1 MFDSVGHSNLAM
13 SPRRLRDYASMYR
26 RNTLVNPIIIF
37 VSNFDKCLRFY
48 RQVFHLRLVH
58 KTSDWAELDA
68 GGFVLSIHGG
78 YKAPANRHQRPLG
91 LHFVC
96 KDIDRSIRLVRK
108 YGGKVGRLRT
118 LDFRPDEL
126 VTAKEAR
133 FHDPDGNEFELRQV
147 ISIG

>member
-1 MFDSVGHSNLAM
+1 MNPG
-13 SPRRLRDYASMYR
+13 RLRDYASMYR

-48 RQVFHLRLVH
+48 RQVFHLPMLH
-58 KTSDWAELDA
+58 KTGDWAELDA
-68 GGFVLSIHGG
+68 GGFILSIHGG
-78 YKAPANRHQRPLG
+78 YKGPANRHQRPMG

-96 KDIDRSIRLVRK
+96 NDIDKSIRLVRK
-108 YGGKVGRLRT
+108 YGGKVGRVRT

-147 ISIG
+147 ISTG

>member
-1 MFDSVGHSNLAM
+1 MN
-13 SPRRLRDYASMYR
+13 PRRLRAYASAYH

-48 RQVFHLRLVH
+48 RQVFHLQMLHR
-58 KTSDWAELDA
+58 TDDWAELDA
-68 GGFVLSIHGG
+68 GGFILSIHGG
-78 YKAPANRHQRPLG
+78 YKGSSSRHQRPLG
-91 LHFVC
+91 LHFIC

-108 YGGKVGRLRT
+108 YGGRVGRIRT
-118 LDFRPDEL
+118 LDFRPEEL

-147 ISIG
+147 VSIG

>member
-1 MFDSVGHSNLAM
+1 MN
-13 SPRRLRDYASMYR
+13 PRKLRDYASAYHR
-26 RNTLVNPIIIF
+26 STLVNPIIMF
-37 VSNFDKCLRFY
+37 VSHFNKCVRFY
-48 RQVFHLRLVH
+48 RQVFHLRVLH
-58 KTSDWAELDA
+58 KTGDWAELDA
-68 GGFVLSIHGG
+68 GGFILSIHGG
-78 YKAPANRHQRPLG
+78 YKGPSSRHQRPLG

-108 YGGKVGRLRT
+108 YGGRAGRLRT

-133 FHDPDGNEFELRQV
+133 FQDPDGNEFELRQV

>member
-1 MFDSVGHSNLAM
+1 ML
-13 SPRRLRDYASMYR
+13 
-26 RNTLVNPIIIF
+26 
-37 VSNFDKCLRFY
+37 
-48 RQVFHLRLVH
+48 H

-68 GGFVLSIHGG
+68 GGFILSIHRG
-78 YKAPANRHQRPLG
+78 YEGPANRHQTPLG

-133 FHDPDGNEFELRQV
+133 FQDPDGNEFELRQV
-147 ISIG
+147 LSIG

>member
-1 MFDSVGHSNLAM
+1 MN
-13 SPRRLRDYASMYR
+13 PRRLRDYAVAYR

-48 RQVFHLRLVH
+48 RQVFHLRVLH
-58 KTSDWAELDA
+58 KTGEWAELDA
-68 GGFVLSIHGG
+68 GGCILSIHGG
-78 YKAPANRHQRPLG
+78 YKGPSSRRQRPLG

-108 YGGKVGRLRT
+108 YGGRVGRLRT

-126 VTAKEAR
+126 VTAREAR
-133 FHDPDGNEFELRQV
+133 FHDPDGNELELREV

>member
-1 MFDSVGHSNLAM
+1 ML
-13 SPRRLRDYASMYR
+13 
-26 RNTLVNPIIIF
+26 
-37 VSNFDKCLRFY
+37 
-48 RQVFHLRLVH
+48 H
-58 KTSDWAELDA
+58 KTGDWAELDA

-78 YKAPANRHQRPLG
+78 YKGPANRHQRPLG

-96 KDIDRSIRLVRK
+96 KDIDRSMRLVRK
-108 YGGKVGRLRT
+108 YGGKVGRVRT

>member
-1 MFDSVGHSNLAM
+1 MAEGSI
-13 SPRRLRDYASMYR
+13 RDQ
-26 RNTLVNPIIIF
+26 TLHYYVL
-37 VSNFDKCLRFY
+37 SCLR
-48 RQVFHLRLVH
+48 VSVIVSSHESKKASRLC
-58 KTSDWAELDA
+58 K
-68 GGFVLSIHGG
+68 
-78 YKAPANRHQRPLG
+78 PANRHQRPLG